1 MLHQEG
7 VPGYPGEGLRP
18 WPPRENL
25 SLFPLDR
32 GLLTRYAIMGGERP
46 FEADQMHLRNGSLL
60 EPPSFFGTPSRD
72 SSPAAA
78 QRPRRGD
85 LDDRKKTRQSI
96 GFRRSRKARRKG
108 NGVPSEAKEP
118 TARPSGGLL
127 GEREVSLARDGSLA
141 PGCLAGAR
149 RLSLFFL
156 FGTSPALDGLGS
168 GRLLSLF
175 PAS

>member
-7 VPGYPGEGLRP
+7 VPGYPGEGRSP
-18 WPPRENL
+18 WPPMGG
-25 SLFPLDR
+25 SFSFPLDG
-32 GLLTRYAIMGGERP
+32 GLLTCYAMMGGERP
-46 FEADQMHLRNGSLL
+46 LGADQMHLKKGSPLV
-60 EPPSFFGTPSRD
+60 PPSFFGTLSQD

-85 LDDRKKTRQSI
+85 LDDRQKTRQSI

-127 GEREVSLARDGSLA
+127 GEREGSLARDGSLA
-141 PGCLAGAR
+141 PGCLASAR
-149 RLSLFFL
+149 RLFSLFPFRD
-156 FGTSPALDGLGS
+156 SPALDGLGS
-168 GRLLSLF
+168 GCLLSLF
-175 PAS
+175 LAS